1 MDKNYTILPSHSLK
15 NTKKCYNSI
24 IMKFWEKTIS
34 SKIRPNNQFG
44 RILNLTSRY
53 FAIFGGF
60 ILLFAALISIFSIF
74 GRVVFSSPILGDFEL
89 VEIACAVAIGS
100 FLPLCHL
107 KNGNVIVD
115 FITAKLSKNKIN
127 LLDSISSLIF
137 AVVALFFSSRMIL
150 GAKDMYIYQEETM
163 LLAFPIWLPFLPVIA
178 SFFLLTVCC
187 FYTFIVK
194 INLIIGK

>member
-150 GAKDMYIYQEETM
+150 GARDMYIYQEETM

-178 SFFLLTVCC
+178 SFFLLTICC
-187 FYTFIVK
+187 FYTFIIK

>member
-1 MDKNYTILPSHSLK
+1 MSFV
-15 NTKKCYNSI
+15 KKI
-24 IMKFWEKTIS
+24 FTL
-34 SKIRPNNQFG
+34 KIRPNNKFG
-44 RILNLTSRY
+44 HILNLISRY

-60 ILLFAALISIFSIF
+60 ILLTAALISIFSII

-107 KNGNVIVD
+107 REGNVIVD
-115 FITAKLSKNKIN
+115 FITAKLSKNRIN

-137 AVVALFFSSRMIL
+137 GLVAFFFSSRMIL

-178 SFFLLTVCC
+178 SFFLLTICC
-187 FYTFIVK
+187 FYTFIIK
-194 INLIIGK
+194 INLITGK

>member
-1 MDKNYTILPSHSLK
+1 MSLI
-15 NTKKCYNSI
+15 KKTP
-24 IMKFWEKTIS
+24 F
-34 SKIRPNNQFG
+34 KIKLNNNFG
-44 RILNLTSRY
+44 YILNKASRY

-60 ILLFAALISIFSIF
+60 ILLIAVLISVFSIF

-127 LLDSISSLIF
+127 LLDAISSLIF
-137 AVVALFFSSRMIL
+137 GLVALFFSSRMIL
-150 GAKDMYIYQEETM
+150 GANDMYVYQEETM
-163 LLAFPIWLPFLPVIA
+163 LLAFPIWIPFLPVIA
-178 SFFLLTVCC
+178 SFFLLTICC
-187 FYTFIVK
+187 FYTFILK
-194 INLIIGK
+194 IFDILGN

>member
-1 MDKNYTILPSHSLK
+1 
-15 NTKKCYNSI
+15 
-24 IMKFWEKTIS
+24 MKFWKKIIS

-89 VEIACAVAIGS
+89 VEISCAVAIGS

-178 SFFLLTVCC
+178 SFFLLTICC
-187 FYTFIVK
+187 FYTFIIK

>member
-1 MDKNYTILPSHSLK
+1 MSFG
-15 NTKKCYNSI
+15 KKIFTS
-24 IMKFWEKTIS
+24 
-34 SKIRPNNQFG
+34 IRPNNKFG
-44 RILNLTSRY
+44 RILNLISKY

-60 ILLFAALISIFSIF
+60 ILLTAALISIFSIF

-89 VEIACAVAIGS
+89 VEIACAVAVGS

-107 KNGNVIVD
+107 KEGNVIVD

-137 AVVALFFSSRMIL
+137 GLIALFFSSRMIL

-178 SFFLLTVCC
+178 SFFLLTICC
-187 FYTFIVK
+187 FYTFIIK
-194 INLIIGK
+194 INLITGK

>member
-24 IMKFWEKTIS
+24 IMKFREKTIS

-150 GAKDMYIYQEETM
+150 GAKDMYVYQEETM
-163 LLAFPIWLPFLPVIA
+163 LLAFPVWLPFLPVIA
-178 SFFLLTVCC
+178 SFFLLTICC
-187 FYTFIVK
+187 FYTFIIK
-194 INLIIGK
+194 INIIIGK

>member
-1 MDKNYTILPSHSLK
+1 MGFEEKSITI
-15 NTKKCYNSI
+15 
-24 IMKFWEKTIS
+24 
-34 SKIRPNNQFG
+34 KIRPNNKFG
-44 RILNLTSRY
+44 RILNLTCRF

-60 ILLFAALISIFSIF
+60 TLLTAALISIFSIF

-100 FLPLCHL
+100 FMPLCHL
-107 KNGNVIVD
+107 RSGNVIVD

-127 LLDSISSLIF
+127 LLDSLSSLIF
-137 AVVALFFSSRMIL
+137 GLVALFFSIRMIL

-178 SFFLLTVCC
+178 SFFLLTICC
-187 FYTFIVK
+187 FYTFIIK

>member
-1 MDKNYTILPSHSLK
+1 MDKNYMILPSHSLK

-137 AVVALFFSSRMIL
+137 GIVALFFTSRMIL
-150 GAKDMYIYQEETM
+150 GAKDMYVYQEETM

-178 SFFLLTVCC
+178 SFFLLTICC
-187 FYTFIVK
+187 FYTFIIK

>member
-137 AVVALFFSSRMIL
+137 ALVALFFSSRMIL

-187 FYTFIVK
+187 FYTFIIK

>member
-178 SFFLLTVCC
+178 SFFLLTICC
-187 FYTFIVK
+187 FYTFIIK

>member
-187 FYTFIVK
+187 FYTFIIK

>member
-1 MDKNYTILPSHSLK
+1 MSFT
-15 NTKKCYNSI
+15 
-24 IMKFWEKTIS
+24 EKIPY
-34 SKIRPNNQFG
+34 KIKPNNNFG
-44 RILNLTSRY
+44 YILNKASRY

-60 ILLFAALISIFSIF
+60 ILLIAVLISVFSIF

-127 LLDSISSLIF
+127 LLDAISSLIF
-137 AVVALFFSSRMIL
+137 GLVALFFSSRMIL
-150 GAKDMYIYQEETM
+150 GANDMYVYQEETM
-163 LLAFPIWLPFLPVIA
+163 LLAFPIWIPFLPVIA
-178 SFFLLTVCC
+178 SFFLLTICC
-187 FYTFIVK
+187 FYTFILK
-194 INLIIGK
+194 IADILGN